1 MENRRSLLPAR
12 SNSPLIR
19 VEQLRRSSIQCVKTK
34 VLKKALHKAGQEILH
49 MLTKDKWM
57 PQPVNQAITNTFRSV
72 WPEVESVLSDLLC
85 DKVDSAA
92 PKKSKI
98 DKRPWPTAPPD
109 WRKQPLRWFRA
120 RMIYAMFPADAT
132 FWYKAR
138 QPGMLLFLVLLVI
151 PYFGIATI
159 MWLILLV
166 FIDWDCDPPP
176 PPPPPLRDHT
186 HPHPHHTRTGDFQLV
201 NFIALQRVTAF
212 FVYGLLPACKGFVG
226 YAWCV
231 NDMALGNPLACDE
244 AGPGVSQSDMMKF
257 VQRQVESW
265 ASAELSGGSALH
277 CPACPAPALSG

>member
-1 MENRRSLLPAR
+1 MENRASPLPAR
-12 SNSPLIR
+12 SNSTLIR
-19 VEQLRRSSIQCVKTK
+19 VEQLRRSGVEQLHEKSQVVRAKAGGLVQGVKTK
-34 VLKKALHKAGQEILH
+34 VLEKALHKAGQEILH

-57 PQPVNQAITNTFRSV
+57 PQAVNQAITNTFRSV
-72 WPEVESVLSDLLC
+72 WPEVECVLFDLLC

-159 MWLILLV
+159 MWLILLI

-176 PPPPPLRDHT
+176 QPPSPPPR
-186 HPHPHHTRTGDFQLV
+186 
-201 NFIALQRVTAF
+201 
-212 FVYGLLPACKGFVG
+212 
-226 YAWCV
+226 
-231 NDMALGNPLACDE
+231 
-244 AGPGVSQSDMMKF
+244 
-257 VQRQVESW
+257 
-265 ASAELSGGSALH
+265 
-277 CPACPAPALSG
+277 